1 MQFNRDVHHR
11 KSIRLNGYD
20 YSQKGAYFI
29 TFCTQ
34 NREHLFGEV
43 IDSKMELN
51 DAGAMV
57 QTIWDELPT
66 RFDNIIMDE
75 SIIMPDHSHG
85 IIIITPDTQIS
96 RTGDPFVR
104 PQTTQ
109 YIPPHPL
116 YTSPNS
122 NNLNTTKKCRDH
134 NCINK
139 NYYDENHK
147 NIIHTLGD
155 HNCINKNYYDE
166 NHKNI
171 IHTLGDHKDRP
182 YGTLPGSLG
191 RIIQAFKSL
200 TTHEYTINVKQ
211 HGWTP
216 FPGKLW
222 QRNYWEYI
230 IRNGQ
235 ELNRIRMY
243 IQNNPA
249 KW

>member
-29 TFCTQ
+29 TLCTQ

-75 SIIMPDHSHG
+75 SIIMPDHTHG
-85 IIIITPDTQIS
+85 IIIITPDTPIS
-96 RTGDPFVR
+96 RTGEPCVR

-109 YIPPHPL
+109 YIHPYPL
-116 YTSPNS
+116 FTSPNS
-122 NNLNTTKKCRDH
+122 YN
-134 NCINK
+134 
-139 NYYDENHK
+139 
-147 NIIHTLGD
+147 IHTLGD

-166 NHKNI
+166 NHKNN

-216 FPGKLW
+216 FSGKLW
-222 QRNYWEYI
+222 QRNYWEHI
-230 IRNGQ
+230 VRNEQ
-235 ELNRIRMY
+235 ELNLILMY